1 MCSVEP
7 SSTPSSD
14 ESSPEV
20 TPRSEGPSDSPTRQ
34 EWVGRVIE
42 LVHAI
47 DHAWQSL
54 ATHAGLSLNELITL
68 EHLYFSGAVSSPALR
83 RRTGLTA
90 SAITGLIDRLERRDL
105 VRRVRPADDRRVVMV
120 ELTEHGQPY
129 AQSLFHPLLDL
140 LGRSS
145 PVATPPELGRQLTT
159 ISSLIEFF
167 DHVASA
173 TPTLYRT
180 PPVE

>member
-1 MCSVEP
+1 
-7 SSTPSSD
+7 
-14 ESSPEV
+14 V
-20 TPRSEGPSDSPTRQ
+20 TPGSGDSPTRH
-34 EWVGRVIE
+34 EWVGKVIE

-47 DHAWQSL
+47 DCAWHAL

-90 SAITGLIDRLERRDL
+90 SAITGLIDRLEHREL

-120 ELTEHGQPY
+120 ELTEHGEPY
-129 AQSLFHPLLDL
+129 AQSLFHPVLDL
-140 LGRSS
+140 LGRSI
-145 PVATPPELGRQLTT
+145 PIATPPVLDQQLTT

-167 DHVASA
+167 DHVAA
-173 TPTLYRT
+173 AMPTLYGT
-180 PPVE
+180 PGAD